1 MVAKASVSRNFRFP
15 TLNDLYF
22 LPGGNPDLKKEHGIS
37 YDGRRF
43 VRRGRGGSYS
53 LHGEATWFDSYI
65 DDWIVWLPTFKGFW
79 TPKNIKEV
87 HGLRRRVEGGVRL
100 AASARL
106 EVERRRQFLV
116 DALDQQ
122 RRSGR
127 LVRQGDRQA
136 TGLYPRIFGFGDRTV
151 DLQVVEVHL
160 QVVLL
165 QRTLHHVGQQHE
177 DEDRPRETLFHE

>member
-1 MVAKASVSRNFRFP
+1 M
-15 TLNDLYF
+15 
-22 LPGGNPDLKKEHGIS
+22 
-37 YDGRRF
+37 
-43 VRRGRGGSYS
+43 
-53 LHGEATWFDSYI
+53 
-65 DDWIVWLPTFKGFW
+65 
-79 TPKNIKEV
+79 
-87 HGLRRRVEGGVRL
+87 
-100 AASARL
+100 
-106 EVERRRQFLV
+106 

-136 TGLYPRIFGFGDRTV
+136 TGLHPRIFGFGDRTV